1 MRKPTITGEVAA
13 MWVMLAIG
21 LAPGVHALLV
31 GDRLGVESSIGLLI
45 AIFAASQLLRRT
57 RS

>member
-1 MRKPTITGEVAA
+1 

-21 LAPGVHALLV
+21 LAPGVRALLV